1 MSAHSR
7 IKPGRRGRR
16 RAPRRHLRFREVTNV
31 EHGDCGST
39 NRPQP
44 RSNSDFVR
52 GFGGRFPAPSSDVS
66 AARGRRRTRST
77 LVLSRAPHSLVDWD
91 LFAVASDARARRGG
105 CNSRGAPLVSPRDS
119 DAPSRRSPVTPGRAR
134 GGHGEPAAHLPD
146 DPVGSPGGLAG
157 TVQDGHR
164 DHHRYGSRARP
175 PPPPL
180 PRSTTLDVF
189 FEISDSR
196 SDPPSGGDISPAL
209 PSSARLTPPRAPHH
223 AGEHEHVISGY
234 SLLKGIGDGEPIA
247 SDRFTVGG
255 HEWVLLF
262 YPDGKRSTN
271 DPNAPR
277 AKPTWEMDENMRKL
291 RRYENTGLGVVGD
304 EYGRR

>member
-1 MSAHSR
+1 MMSAHSR

-196 SDPPSGGDISPAL
+196 SDPPSGGDISRAPFIRPSHSATR
-209 PSSARLTPPRAPHH
+209 PSSHRRARARHQRLLPPEGYRRWRAHRERQVH
-223 AGEHEHVISGY
+223 
-234 SLLKGIGDGEPIA
+234 
-247 SDRFTVGG
+247 
-255 HEWVLLF
+255 
-262 YPDGKRSTN
+262 
-271 DPNAPR
+271 
-277 AKPTWEMDENMRKL
+277 
-291 RRYENTGLGVVGD
+291 
-304 EYGRR
+304 GRRPRVGPPLLPRRQEEH